1 MPIINWGWSQVVAR
15 SEELQVS
22 HVVSETKIT
31 WAIICCLPWRLVTE
45 SWIECRDRRKIQ
57 GIWLGCRHPS
67 WWLNSLFHST
77 QLWNIKFCWDFKNIK
92 RTVVKMLL
100 RGWCHVPPPVG
111 HFTWAPFGAPAAPF
125 MIQLSACDQR
135 NKWKMV
141 QLLGALHLPGWCRG
155 SFWPLT
161 SDQLSSSC
169 CGHLCNEHTRPF
181 FYLCFSLCK
190 SVSQFKIF
198 PFFFLK
204 MVLGSQHCI

>member
-31 WAIICCLPWRLVTE
+31 WDIICCLPWRLVIE

-125 MIQLSACDQR
+125 MIQLSACGRWFNSLGLYTCLGDAEEASGP
-135 NKWKMV
+135 W
-141 QLLGALHLPGWCRG
+141 LLISLALVVAAICVMNIQDL
-155 SFWPLT
+155 
-161 SDQLSSSC
+161 
-169 CGHLCNEHTRPF
+169 
-181 FYLCFSLCK
+181 FSISASL
-190 SVSQFKIF
+190 SVSLFLNLKSF
-198 PFFFLK
+198 LFFF
-204 MVLGSQHCI
+204 